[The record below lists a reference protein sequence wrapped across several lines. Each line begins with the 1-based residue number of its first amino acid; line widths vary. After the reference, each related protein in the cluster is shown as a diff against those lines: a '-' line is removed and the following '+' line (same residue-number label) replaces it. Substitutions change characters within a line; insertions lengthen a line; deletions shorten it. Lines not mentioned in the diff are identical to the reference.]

1 MQSETETK
9 APVVKR
15 TIPKKQ
21 MGFLAVAFYAMQHA
35 MQHPDKNFAEIF
47 KLKESPDA
55 ICDHVK
61 KIIDDAELAKSVNEL
76 RKKLIAKPRKQ
87 AVISEALSEAAKE
100 IVELARSNDM
110 DTASATATATTTAT
124 ASATATMTATDTMT
138 ATVSKKRKAAPK
150 KHPTTPDASLPD
162 ISSATVNEN
171 QVIAAANASIE
182 SSVQTKKRKAASA
195 DGEAPK
201 PKAPRKAKVPTQTTQ
216 PTDNVVTDAV
226 VADAVVADA

>member
-21 MGFLAVAFYAMQHA
+21 MGFLAVAKYA

-61 KIIDDAELAKSVNEL
+61 NIIDDAELAKSVNEL

-87 AVISEALSEAAKE
+87 AALSEAAKE

-110 DTASATATATTTAT
+110 ATATATATTTAT
-124 ASATATMTATDTMT
+124 A
-138 ATVSKKRKAAPK
+138 SKKRKAAPK
-150 KHPTTPDASLPD
+150 KHPTTPDVAAPD
-162 ISSATVNEN
+162 VAAPDVAAPDVATHDAN
-171 QVIAAANASIE
+171 QSANASIQ
-182 SSVQTKKRKAASA
+182 SSVVSKKRKAASA

-201 PKAPRKAKVPTQTTQ
+201 PKSPRKAKVQTTDKVQTQTT
-216 PTDNVVTDAV
+216 DNV
-226 VADAVVADA
+226 VADAVVTNAVVTDA

>member
-1 MQSETETK
+1 MQTETETK

-21 MGFLAVAFYAMQHA
+21 MGFLAVAFYAMQH
-35 MQHPDKNFAEIF
+35 PDKNFAEIF

-61 KIIDDAELAKSVNEL
+61 KIIEDAELAKSVNEL

-87 AVISEALSEAAKE
+87 AALSDSAKE

-110 DTASATATATTTAT
+110 DTATATTTATATATATATTTAT
-124 ASATATMTATDTMT
+124 
-138 ATVSKKRKAAPK
+138 VPKKRKAAPK
-150 KHPTTPDASLPD
+150 KPATTPDASLPVT
-162 ISSATVNEN
+162 SSETVNEN
-171 QVIAAANASIE
+171 QVVATANDSIQ
-182 SSVQTKKRKAASA
+182 SSVQTKKRKAAPA

-201 PKAPRKAKVPTQTTQ
+201 PKAPRKAKVPT
-216 PTDNVVTDAV
+216 DNVQSTDAHANGVTDAV
-226 VADAVVADA
+226 VATA